1 MTAIA
6 DPGAAGTPGTPPR
19 QRPLRRLAAI
29 GLGIS
34 AGWFATTALPPVY
47 AAVLTSLLLAGG
59 ASLAGG
65 PHLSRQRFWLLLG
78 AAVGGVLGTAQTLAE
93 KAHEIAPAAHLPVRL
108 LTVAMLAL
116 AGSVAGFCLGRDAR
130 RSDRRH
136 PRDLLRSASGLTTG
150 LFALLV
156 TLTFLHQGLEG
167 ARSFS
172 SRLST
177 TLTIIV
183 TAVVVPGWLSQQWR
197 ARAGSLPPLAGGRR

>member
-6 DPGAAGTPGTPPR
+6 PPGATGTPPR
-19 QRPLRRLAAI
+19 QRPLLRLAGI

-34 AGWFATTALPPVY
+34 AGWFATSSLPPVY

-65 PHLSRQRFWLLLG
+65 QNLSLQHFWLLIG
-78 AAVGGVLGTAQTLAE
+78 AAVGGVLGTAQTLTE
-93 KAHEIAPAAHLPVRL
+93 KAHALSPAAHLQMRL

-116 AGSVAGFCLGRDAR
+116 AGSVAGFCLGRDAQ

-136 PRDLLRSASGLTTG
+136 PRDLLRSASALTTG

-183 TAVVVPGWLSQQWR
+183 TSVVVPGWLSQQWR

>member
-1 MTAIA
+1 MTAIV
-6 DPGAAGTPGTPPR
+6 DPGATGTPPR
-19 QRPLRRLAAI
+19 HRPLLRLAGIA
-29 GLGIS
+29 LGIC
-34 AGWFATTALPPVY
+34 AGWFATTPLPPVY
-47 AAVLTSLLLAGG
+47 AAVLSSLLLAGG

-65 PHLSRQRFWLLLG
+65 PHLSQQRFWLLIG
-78 AAVGGVLGTAQTLAE
+78 AAVGGVLGTAQSLAE
-93 KAHEIAPAAHLPVRL
+93 KAHEIAPAAHLPMRL
-108 LTVAMLAL
+108 LTVMMLAL

-177 TLTIIV
+177 TLTIVV
-183 TAVVVPGWLSQQWR
+183 TSVVVPGWLSQQWR
-197 ARAGSLPPLAGGRR
+197 ARTDTPAPLAGGRR

>member
-6 DPGAAGTPGTPPR
+6 DPGATGSPPR
-19 QRPLRRLAAI
+19 HRPLLRLAGI

-34 AGWFATTALPPVY
+34 AGWLATTSLSPVY

-65 PHLSRQRFWLLLG
+65 LNLSRQRFWLLIG

-93 KAHEIAPAAHLPVRL
+93 KAHAISPAANLQGRL
-108 LTVAMLAL
+108 LTVGMLAL
-116 AGSVAGFCLGRDAR
+116 AGSMAGFCLGRDAQR
-130 RSDRRH
+130 ADRRH
-136 PRDLLRSASGLTTG
+136 PRDLLRSASALTTG

-197 ARAGSLPPLAGGRR
+197 ARAHSLPPPAGGRR

>member
-1 MTAIA
+1 MTAIT
-6 DPGAAGTPGTPPR
+6 DPGDTGVPPR
-19 QRPLRRLAAI
+19 QRPLLRLAGI

-34 AGWFATTALPPVY
+34 AGWLATSSLPPVY
-47 AAVLTSLLLAGG
+47 AAVLISLLLAGG

-65 PHLSRQRFWLLLG
+65 LHLSLQRFWLLIG
-78 AAVGGVLGTAQTLAE
+78 TAVGGVLGTAQTLAE
-93 KAHEIAPAAHLPVRL
+93 KAHEISPAAHLQVRL
-108 LTVAMLAL
+108 ITVMVLAL
-116 AGSVAGFCLGRDAR
+116 AGSVAGFSLSRDAQ

-136 PRDLLRSASGLTTG
+136 PRDLLRSASALTTG

-177 TLTIIV
+177 TLTIVV
-183 TAVVVPGWLSQQWR
+183 TAVVVPGWLTQQWR
-197 ARAGSLPPLAGGRR
+197 ARSDSFPPLRGGRR

>member
-6 DPGAAGTPGTPPR
+6 PPGATGTPPR
-19 QRPLRRLAAI
+19 PRPLLRLAGI

-34 AGWFATTALPPVY
+34 AGWFATSSLPPVY

-65 PHLSRQRFWLLLG
+65 QNLSLQHFWLLIG
-78 AAVGGVLGTAQTLAE
+78 AAVGGVLGTAQTLTE
-93 KAHEIAPAAHLPVRL
+93 KAHALSPAAHLQMRL

-116 AGSVAGFCLGRDAR
+116 AGSVAGFCLGRDAQ

-136 PRDLLRSASGLTTG
+136 PRDLLRSASALTTG

-183 TAVVVPGWLSQQWR
+183 TSVVVPGWLSQQWR